1 MFKKCG
7 KCKTVRY
14 CSSECQ
20 RSSWQQHKSVCKK
33 AAPQV
38 TNPTNPTHAIKKP
51 INNDPPKPKI
61 PGMHPDNFRK
71 QLLTK
76 TEKLANVI
84 GDPRL
89 YDDKE
94 IFLSSNQ
101 HDYVMSKTNFHEIA
115 FYPGD
120 YVTLQG
126 LQSKPEWNNEEA
138 MVMKPIW
145 SDENDVNSVLR
156 FEIKLIGAKYGKSE
170 PPTFGRLK
178 EKNIKLKWSP
188 MREYMDKQR
197 VLCTN
202 SVFDADD
209 ADPRITHQPGNKD
222 IDNGT
227 TTIVTYS
234 VKMNTTMSKIEKKFH
249 NGCQNGNV
257 QQVKSSIKAGA
268 KINGVDKRF
277 GALPTGLWMAC
288 QAGHEKVVAILL
300 SRGARFDI
308 ETKSSRHPSVFCSPK
323 NYFRCF
329 ASLCRDPKHKQGY
342 GCAPLLIATEKGH
355 LGTVLKLL
363 SVGANPNTR
372 DGMGLTALLCGCRTF
387 DNFDCAKALI
397 ENGAD
402 IHWLGA
408 GSSCLSAAAEGGNL
422 DLVNLLL
429 ELGCSQT
436 VGEVPSIMSAFRM
449 QHWDVADALLK
460 YPDAD
465 VNCFVEIYPH
475 GFSDLVQLTSLMQA
489 IVSAGSTF
497 DTSQLKK
504 IKTLVN
510 RFNCDVTWSGNL
522 GICALAIA
530 LNHVIPSKF
539 KHKVIKFLLSKGAD
553 PDERSRAG
561 PNHEWTT
568 TNDCPEWTHAQR
580 ARWWYIVRPETIE
593 LRTVELLEKTM
604 GQTVHIRKTTGK
616 DQTKGSHAITFTN
629 K

>member
-1 MFKKCG
+1 
-7 KCKTVRY
+7 
-14 CSSECQ
+14 
-20 RSSWQQHKSVCKK
+20 VCKK
-33 AAPQV
+33 AAP
-38 TNPTNPTHAIKKP
+38 PNPTHAVKKP
-51 INNDPPKPKI
+51 INNEPPKPKI
-61 PGMHPDNFRK
+61 PGIHPDNFGKHFNLK
-71 QLLTK
+71 Q
-76 TEKLANVI
+76 KLSNVI

-89 YDDKE
+89 YDENE
-94 IFLSSNQ
+94 IFLSRNQ
-101 HDYVMSKTNFHEIA
+101 HDYVMSNTNDHEIA

-126 LQSKPEWNNEEA
+126 LQSKPEWNDEEA
-138 MVMKPIW
+138 MVMKPVW
-145 SDENDVNSVLR
+145 SDENDVNRVLR
-156 FEIKLIGAKYGKSE
+156 FEIKLIGAKYGKME
-170 PPTFGRLK
+170 PPHFGRLK

-197 VLCTN
+197 VLNTN
-202 SVFDADD
+202 SVFDAND
-209 ADPRITHQPGNKD
+209 ADPRITYQPGNKD

-227 TTIVTYS
+227 TAIVTYS
-234 VKMNTTMSKIEKKFH
+234 VKMNNTMSKLDKKFH
-249 NGCQNGNV
+249 SACQNGNV

-329 ASLCRDPKHKQGY
+329 ASLCKDPKCKQGY
-342 GCAPLLIATEKGH
+342 GCAPLLIAAEKDHFGI
-355 LGTVLKLL
+355 VLKLL
-363 SVGANPNTR
+363 SVGADPNSR
-372 DGMGLTALLCGCRTF
+372 DSMGLTALLCSCRTF
-387 DNFDCAKALI
+387 DNSNCAKALI

-408 GSSCLSAAAEGGNL
+408 GPSCLSYAAEGGNL

-436 VGEVPSIMSAFRM
+436 VGVSPPIMCAFTG
-449 QHWDVADALLK
+449 QHWNVADALLK

-465 VNCFVEIYPH
+465 VNCFLEIYPP
-475 GFSDLVQLTSLMQA
+475 GFSDPVQSTSLMQA
-489 IVSAGSTF
+489 IASTNSTY

-522 GICALAIA
+522 GICALTQA
-530 LNHVIPSKF
+530 LNHDVPSKF
-539 KHKVIKFLLSKGAD
+539 KHKVIKFLLSQGAD